1 MRRFAVGQVYESV
14 MGKIALSLPKFA
26 MTVALDCYVPCTL
39 SAARQHVGRLM
50 IERFPIRNRMNHPQR
65 QGRSDSLTSRRV
77 P

>member
-14 MGKIALSLPKFA
+14 DGKNRAVVTQIR

-65 QGRSDSLTSRRV
+65 QGAFG
-77 P
+77 